1 MRSSTSV
8 CASGSTFSASPSV
21 NSATRAGR
29 MDAPLASA
37 PMLSTDSCSSFSGSW
52 HKSLPRYGGMKR
64 EICSCPDSSSR
75 VRSMTISLIWSTS
88 SCGAMASSALPAA
101 SRTGR
106 CSLTH
111 RRLEKCSAVWNAAS
125 GWLRTYWVRMLICVS
140 LTVQWTAF
148 LRLLRWMRE
157 IVCASGSGCASPSRR
172 ARSQSWAR

>member
-1 MRSSTSV
+1 MQAHEDGVLLSL
-8 CASGSTFSASPSV
+8 SAAVVAAEKYPAEDGQRRLVDGLCLRWVMPVRMSRPPRPSAPPAHV
-21 NSATRAGR
+21 QRLAQRKQRHARAGR
-29 MDAPLASA
+29 MDAPHASA
-37 PMLSTDSCSSFSGSW
+37 GALDRLVQLPFRRW
-52 HKSLPRYGGMKR
+52 HKSLPRYGGIKR

-125 GWLRTYWVRMLICVS
+125 GWLRT
-140 LTVQWTAF
+140 
-148 LRLLRWMRE
+148 
-157 IVCASGSGCASPSRR
+157 GSGC
-172 ARSQSWAR
+172 